1 MKLKNLVAVFTIFA
15 SGGAIADSYKADV
28 GFKASRVDYDGFS
41 SSPNTFGLTGAFYFD
56 AVETANVPLG
66 EAAYLGKNSNVYADV
81 FHSTDAKPIFL
92 ATDFYKAGVEFFIP
106 ENFLYISGGVTRFK
120 NKYASGGDWYTS
132 VGLTPIDGLLITTN
146 YIHDQGYDPN
156 INAKYVT
163 ALGNDQFI
171 NLEAS
176 FEDTDYGNY
185 TKVGGDFYFDR
196 SFSVGGSVEH
206 ASATFKLDGAEY
218 TYELRTRKFFSEK
231 FSGNV
236 SLVSNENVR
245 GVTLGV
251 NLRF

>member
-28 GFKASRVDYDGFS
+28 GFKASRIDHDGFS
-41 SSPNTFGLTGAFYFD
+41 SKSSVYGLKGTFYFE
-56 AVETANVPLG
+56 AVETANVPFA
-66 EAAYLGKNSNVYADV
+66 EAAFLGKNSNVYAGTTHIDDKYAFIADV
-81 FHSTDAKPIFL
+81 HR
-92 ATDFYKAGVEFFIP
+92 AGAEFFIP
-106 ENFLYISGGVTRFK
+106 ENFLYVNGGVTRS
-120 NKYASGGDWYTS
+120 KYPNAHEWDWYTS

-146 YIHDQGYDPN
+146 YVHDQGYDPN

-176 FEDTDYGNY
+176 FEDTDFGNY

-196 SFSVGGSVEH
+196 SLSVGGSLMH
-206 ASATFKLDGAEY
+206 ASASALSKDSENI
-218 TYELRTRKFFSEK
+218 YELRTRKFFSEQ
-231 FSGNV
+231 FSGDLSLTSSDNV
-236 SLVSNENVR
+236 KS
-245 GVTLGV
+245 VTLGV